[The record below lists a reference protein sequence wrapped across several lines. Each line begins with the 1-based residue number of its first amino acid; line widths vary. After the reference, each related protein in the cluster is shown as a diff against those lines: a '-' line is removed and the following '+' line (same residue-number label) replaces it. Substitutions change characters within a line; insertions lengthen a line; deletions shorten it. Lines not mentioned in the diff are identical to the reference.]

1 MVPRLLEQSDIGI
14 DVSDDGSLGLDGVLA
29 LLGDLLIRLLSFL
42 NQVHLEEIVL
52 LQLLEVV
59 SQVFLTNLD
68 RLLVIGIISVQI
80 DVRVF
85 EFPTA
90 HTNTI
95 ISD

>member
-14 DVSDDGSLGLDGVLA
+14 DVSDDGSLGLNSVLA
-29 LLGDLLIRLLSFL
+29 LLGDLLIRLLGLL

-90 HTNTI
+90 RTNTI

>member
-1 MVPRLLEQSDIGI
+1 MEQSDIGI
-14 DVSDDGSLGLDGVLA
+14 DVSDDGSLGLHSILA

-59 SQVFLTNLD
+59 YQVLLTYLD
-68 RLLVIGIISVQI
+68 RLLVIGIVSVQI
-80 DVRVF
+80 DVRIF
-85 EFPTA
+85 KFPTPQ
-90 HTNTI
+90 TNAI

>member
-1 MVPRLLEQSDIGI
+1 MEQSDIGI
-14 DVSDDGSLGLDGVLA
+14 DVSDDGSLGLHSILA

-59 SQVFLTNLD
+59 NQVLLTYLD
-68 RLLVIGIISVQI
+68 RPLVIGIVSVQI
-80 DVRVF
+80 DVRIF
-85 EFPTA
+85 KFPTPQ
-90 HTNTI
+90 TNAI

>member
-1 MVPRLLEQSDIGI
+1 MEQSDIGI
-14 DVSDDGSLGLDGVLA
+14 DVSDDGPLGRKRVLA
-29 LLGDLLIRLLSFL
+29 LLGDLLIRLLGFL

-59 SQVFLTNLD
+59 SQVFLANLD
-68 RLLVIGIISVQI
+68 RPPVIGIIGVQI

-90 HTNTI
+90 HANTI

>member
-1 MVPRLLEQSDIGI
+1 MVPRLLEQPDIGI
-14 DVSDDGSLGLDGVLA
+14 DVSDDGSLGRNSVLA

-80 DVRVF
+80 DVRVV

>member
-1 MVPRLLEQSDIGI
+1 MEQSDIGI
-14 DVSDDGSLGLDGVLA
+14 DVSDDGSLGLHSILA

-59 SQVFLTNLD
+59 NQVLLTYLD
-68 RLLVIGIISVQI
+68 RLLVIGIVSVQI
-80 DVRVF
+80 DVRIF
-85 EFPTA
+85 KFPTPQ
-90 HTNTI
+90 TNAI